1 MGNDEKY
8 LYKNLFDTYIKQK
21 AKNGISKTYI
31 AKISKQH
38 QNYILPNF
46 GNKDIKTI
54 KYIDLFIIL
63 NAIFNPNNPRTSRL
77 EIIHRLITILIR
89 SLIEPSVMSILHIIQ
104 QSNYIVHFPP
114 QVVLHLINL

>member
-8 LYKNLFDTYIKQK
+8 LYKDLFDTYIKQK

-54 KYIDLFIIL
+54 KYTDLFVIL

-77 EIIHRLITILIR
+77 KTIHRLITILIR
-89 SLIEPSVMSILHIIQ
+89 SLI
-104 QSNYIVHFPP
+104 
-114 QVVLHLINL
+114 